1 MKILISGT
9 SSGLGKYLYQN
20 IKSKKLIR
28 DKKKINIYQKKWDA
42 IIHCGFYVGDNKKKL
57 KENTYWS
64 KFLTKLSAKR
74 YIFISSS
81 IVLSKKKKFLCI
93 KQN

>member
-28 DKKKINIYQKKWDA
+28 DKKKLIFTKKN
-42 IIHCGFYVGDNKKKL
+42 GM
-57 KENTYWS
+57 
-64 KFLTKLSAKR
+64 
-74 YIFISSS
+74 
-81 IVLSKKKKFLCI
+81 
-93 KQN
+93 Q

>member
-28 DKKKINIYQKKWDA
+28 DKKKNDIY
-42 IIHCGFYVGDNKKKL
+42 KKKMGRDNSL
-57 KENTYWS
+57 W
-64 KFLTKLSAKR
+64 
-74 YIFISSS
+74 
-81 IVLSKKKKFLCI
+81 FLCRR
-93 KQN
+93 